1 MPDLEEARDGAVVV
15 LTLCRPER
23 LNAFSDEMLTAL
35 GLALDRLAS
44 DLKVGAVVLTGAGR
58 AFCVGGDLKAAAV
71 ERSPEQRLEILRQ
84 RHRIVL
90 AVRQHPKPI
99 IAMVNGAAYGAGLGL
114 MLACDLRLG
123 AASAKFGTAFVRMG
137 LSGDFGTSYSLT
149 RILGPTKA
157 RELML
162 LGEVLDAEQA
172 HALGLLQRVLPDAE
186 LRNETM
192 RLAQR
197 IAAGPGVAQ
206 TYMKRNLL
214 AAEAGTL
221 AEVLELEAMHQTR
234 AALTDDH
241 AEAARA
247 FAEKRQPV
255 FRGR

>member
-1 MPDLEEARDGAVVV
+1 
-15 LTLCRPER
+15 
-23 LNAFSDEMLTAL
+23 
-35 GLALDRLAS
+35 
-44 DLKVGAVVLTGAGR
+44 
-58 AFCVGGDLKAAAV
+58 
-71 ERSPEQRLEILRQ
+71 
-84 RHRIVL
+84 
-90 AVRQHPKPI
+90 
-99 IAMVNGAAYGAGLGL
+99 